1 MGSIAE
7 PFALPRSRQLGV
19 GQVRLRQGLRPQE
32 LRQLRQLLQV
42 RAEGPLDGWV
52 SGAAEPERVYYDLR
66 LYFGGGP
73 RPVANTR
80 GSATAVVNELQ
91 GAREKAATWHVRP
104 RGTSWRERAPAARA
118 RGGPSAGKQDR
129 RIASRPSS
137 RDADN
142 APDPLYAD
150 AGLQRAARGG
160 GVEADRVRQQR
171 PLGSQQ
177 RPPVDLA
184 PRRVRDRDDAHRESG
199 RLDARRLL
207 VWLTANP
214 GVWTR
219 DDFLSGEE
227 VARVL
232 DALPPTNAT
241 CPEGLTGN
249 FDATCWGRCKGAA
262 HDKQVGKVCSVLET
276 KKYPWLTDRMLGV
289 WDSGDVREKP
299 DTFDVMRYQKH
310 AEPTHAH
317 RDRMSGGGYAS
328 ASMPVFLTGG
338 DVNDAALHFPNT
350 PGSALKIHPKRG
362 LSAAWLNALPCGKS
376 SFEGVHGVEAAPES
390 ATGDRIVLFTST
402 NSSVSCLIAAES

>member
-1 MGSIAE
+1 MLLILFTQTLAYSAPPE
-7 PFALPRSRQLGV
+7 GV
-19 GQVRLRQGLRPQE
+19 
-32 LRQLRQLLQV
+32 
-42 RAEGPLDGWV
+42 
-52 SGAAEPERVYYDLR
+52 
-66 LYFGGGP
+66 
-73 RPVANTR
+73 
-80 GSATAVVNELQ
+80 
-91 GAREKAATWHVRP
+91 
-104 RGTSWRERAPAARA
+104 
-118 RGGPSAGKQDR
+118 
-129 RIASRPSS
+129 ASRPTGFGNS
-137 RDADN
+137 A
-142 APDPLYAD
+142 LW
-150 AGLQRAARGG
+150 
-160 GVEADRVRQQR
+160 
-171 PLGSQQ
+171 
-177 RPPVDLA
+177 DLN
-184 PRRVRDRDDAHRESG
+184 SG
-199 RLDARRLL
+199 RPWTSPRGEFATATM
-207 VWLTANP
+207 LTANP

-241 CPEGLTGN
+241 CPEGLTGS

-262 HDKQVGKVCSVLET
+262 HDKQAGKVCSKLET